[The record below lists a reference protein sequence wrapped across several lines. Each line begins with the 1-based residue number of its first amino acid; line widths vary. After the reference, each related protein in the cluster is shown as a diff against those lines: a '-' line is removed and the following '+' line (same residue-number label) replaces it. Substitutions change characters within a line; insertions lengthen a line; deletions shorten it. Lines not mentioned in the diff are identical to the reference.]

1 MKPEPIR
8 WWEWLLMAVVATAAA
23 ILVLNVKPWR

>member
-8 WWEWLLMAVVATAAA
+8 WWEVALMLLLVAIAVT
-23 ILVLNVKPWR
+23 LLLKCNPWR